1 MKGACVRLPA
11 DGRQSCVRDLGEGQR
26 RAHRARAGEARR
38 GHAGRSFT
46 AETSA
51 GEADREDDCVKPTGS
66 NARTGRDDV
75 SIGQAGCKTS
85 RPTDDECDG
94 GADRRRAA
102 ESHAGN
108 AHGGSTQAAG
118 RMEG

>member
-11 DGRQSCVRDLGEGQR
+11 DGRQSCARDLGEGQR
-26 RAHRARAGEARR
+26 RAHCARAGEARR
-38 GHAGRSFT
+38 RHAGRSFT

-66 NARTGRDDV
+66 NAGAGSDDV
-75 SIGQAGCKTS
+75 GIEQAGRKAS
-85 RPTDDECDG
+85 GPTDDECDG
-94 GADRRRAA
+94 GADRRRTAG
-102 ESHAGN
+102 SHASN
-108 AHGGSTQAAG
+108 AHGGSTQAAR